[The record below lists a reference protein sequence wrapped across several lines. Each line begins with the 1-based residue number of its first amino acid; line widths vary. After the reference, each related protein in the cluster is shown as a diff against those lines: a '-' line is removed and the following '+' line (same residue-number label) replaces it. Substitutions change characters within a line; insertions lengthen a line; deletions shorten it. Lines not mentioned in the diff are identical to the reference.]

1 MSKPK
6 IFTGVRVIELCQYV
20 AGPFTTKILAD
31 MGAEVIKI
39 ELAPR
44 GDMMRHYPPLK
55 AGISGGY
62 ITENRGKRSVCVNLK
77 KPEGVEI
84 VRALAGR
91 ADVMV
96 ENFTPG
102 VLPKYGLG
110 YDSLHAIN
118 PRLIMCSI
126 SGYGQTGP
134 AAHKPANDNIAMAA
148 SGLLDLIGNPGQ
160 APAYPG
166 VVIADV
172 SAAINAFGTIA
183 SALYYR
189 EKTGVGQYIDLSLME
204 CASYFNSQPMANYA
218 ISGGKVKV
226 TRFGSH
232 ARGLVP
238 FGVFRGSGG
247 YVAITV
253 LFHQW
258 EDFVKLMGR
267 PELASD
273 PRFAALEDRSRNRVA
288 AIEIV
293 EQWLQSFPSLEEPIE
308 LMEANHIMC
317 QRVLDVADMFT
328 DPQLLERG
336 ALAEVD
342 QPGVG
347 PMMVNRTPYHF
358 SETAV
363 EVGGPAPRLGEDN
376 ERVLC
381 EVLGYSR
388 ERVEE
393 LTRAGILVREPVPAP
408 SR

>member
-1 MSKPK
+1 MTDSTAKPK
-6 IFTGVRVIELCQYV
+6 IFAGVRVAELCQYV

-31 MGAEVIKI
+31 MGAEVIKV

-44 GDMMRHYPPLK
+44 GDLMRYYPPMK

-62 ITENRGKRSVCVNLK
+62 ITENRGKRSVCVDLK
-77 KPEGVEI
+77 QPAGVEV
-84 VRALAGR
+84 VRALAHHC
-91 ADVMV
+91 DVVV

-102 VLPKYGLG
+102 VLARYGLG
-110 YDSLHAIN
+110 YDELSAAN

-126 SGYGQTGP
+126 SGYGQNGP
-134 AAHKPANDNIAMAA
+134 AAHKPANDSIAMAA
-148 SGLLDLIGNPGQ
+148 SGLLDLIGDPDQ

-166 VVIADV
+166 FVIADI
-172 SAAINAFGTIA
+172 SAAMNAFGTIA

-189 EKTGVGQYIDLSLME
+189 EKTGIGQYIDLSLME
-204 CASYFNSQPMANYA
+204 CAAYFNCQPMANYA

-238 FGVFRGSGG
+238 FGVFRGADG

-253 LFHQW
+253 LFQQW
-258 EDFVKLMGR
+258 APFVKLMGR

-273 PRFAALEDRSRNRVA
+273 PRFETLENRSRNRVA

-293 EQWLQSFPSLEEPIE
+293 EAWLLSFPSLEEPIR

-317 QRVLDVADMFT
+317 QRVLDVADLFD
-328 DPQLLERG
+328 DPQFRDRG
-336 ALAEVD
+336 ALQEID

-347 PMMVNRTPYHF
+347 PMLLNRTPYHF
-358 SETAV
+358 SETVV
-363 EVGGPAPRLGEDN
+363 EISGAAPRLGEDN
-376 ERVLC
+376 ERVMC
-381 EVLGYSR
+381 GILGYSKDQFDA
-388 ERVEE
+388 
-393 LTRAGILVREPVPAP
+393 LTNAGVLVREP
-408 SR
+408 